1 MPSQPPAVQPS
12 RARAVPAA
20 NPHLA
25 LRWPS
30 SHAEAAT
37 DTERQLL
44 EDADRRALAYLDGI
58 PGRRVLPTPDAIA
71 ALAGFDGP
79 LPEQGLRAQQALQ
92 LLDELGSPAT
102 TASNGGRYFGFVIG
116 ATLPAA
122 AAAERLVL
130 AWDQC
135 ASSFDNS
142 PAADRIEKAPRWHR
156 HRRQGARLRQRSA
169 DTHLL
174 PL

>member
-1 MPSQPPAVQPS
+1 M
-12 RARAVPAA
+12 
-20 NPHLA
+20 
-25 LRWPS
+25 
-30 SHAEAAT
+30 
-37 DTERQLL
+37 DTERQRL
-44 EDADRRALAYLDGI
+44 EDADRRALAGARAG
-58 PGRRVLPTPDAIA
+58 PARPAGPATAGRTRL
-71 ALAGFDGP
+71 
-79 LPEQGLRAQQALQ
+79 
-92 LLDELGSPAT
+92 PAT

-156 HRRQGARLRQRSA
+156 HRRPGARLRQRSA

>member
-44 EDADRRALAYLDGI
+44 EDADRR
-58 PGRRVLPTPDAIA
+58 

-130 AWDQC
+130 AWEQC

-142 PAADRIEKAPRWHR
+142 LAADHIEKAPRWHR
-156 HRRQGARLRQRSA
+156 HRRQGARLRQCSA